1 MALINL
7 IPTVKLVDCSA
18 GRRLQRNQRDSRDP
32 AGACDEEARRS
43 PAGTRPPGT

>member
-32 AGACDEEARRS
+32 AGALHC
-43 PAGTRPPGT
+43 PPNVGHAIQH